1 MQKRQTPALAA
12 VCVSAAFI
20 LSGCGLFKEP
30 PPPQQEP
37 PKEPLIVTHESTVDP
52 VHVRDASVSH
62 FDEHRGGAALR
73 AEGWQDVLWSAHYEP
88 RKESGSTGVK
98 NPKDAAA
105 AAGAAAV
112 GTDGRND
119 RAAAQK
125 DASIYAKKAV
135 QEEDASICA
144 PKSDSKTTEP

>member
-62 FDEHRGGAALR
+62 FDQHRGGAALR

-98 NPKDAAA
+98 NPKDAA